1 MKSYTC
7 TFCNRRGYDLMRLRA
22 HQCPGRGGGQLSV
35 AELTEVVRLN
45 RIRKTGGAR

>member
-7 TFCNRRGYDLMRLRA
+7 TFCKRRGFSLMDLRA
-22 HQCPGRGGGQLSV
+22 HQCPGKGNGQLTV
-35 AELTEVVRLN
+35 LELAEVVRLN